1 MRRVKVWL
9 RELALFL
16 LASPVMLCLALWRGY
31 WRGLKQLR
39 FFRVAV
45 RTRIFCECGEEVA
58 LVGLWKCSCGFTYR
72 GHLVTVC
79 PVCRSLPKVVRC
91 YQCGVTRRLP
101 DPW

>member
-1 MRRVKVWL
+1 MPKVKQL
-9 RELALFL
+9 LGELALFL
-16 LASPVMLCLALWRGY
+16 LASPVLLCLAAGAA
-31 WRGLKQLR
+31 LKQLR
-39 FFRVAV
+39 FFAVASQA
-45 RTRIFCECGEEVA
+45 RIFCECGEEVV

-79 PVCRSLPKVVRC
+79 PVCGSVPKVVRC